1 MIIGSSDADQFPSCA
16 SRWSIYL
23 PCARLTFKMKSS
35 TVMKAA
41 SLLSPLFASTAFAQD
56 KYTDSKTG
64 IEFWRQVV
72 GTEQTAGGFEWGYAL
87 PGAATATNDEYIGYI
102 KGSLE
107 SGRQGWS
114 GVSHAGGMPNSL
126 LLVAWPEKDAVKTKF
141 VYAGG
146 YVAPD
151 DYTGNATITQISHT
165 VTDTSFELI
174 YRCQWCWV
182 WNQKGAEGSQLPT
195 SEVQVI
201 GWAQHSKV
209 FDGTWVFHDKGQSQF
224 GAPVAD
230 ARNAKYDTWAKLAT
244 PPTTTSAPASS
255 TTPTPTAPISCVGS
269 PVPTDSYDYIV
280 IGGGAGGIPVADKL
294 SESGKSVLL
303 IEKGPPSLARFGG
316 NMGPEWA
323 TSNNLTRFDIPGLCN
338 QIWVDSAG
346 VACTDIDQMA
356 GCVLGGGAAVNA
368 ALWWK
373 PVDIDWDYN
382 FPSGWK
388 SSDVKGAVD
397 RVFKR
402 IPGTDTPSV
411 DGKRYKQEGF
421 DVLSGALGADGWK
434 SVVANDAP
442 NSKNRVYSHSPFM
455 YENGQRQGPLGAYLP
470 TALARKNFKLLTNTM
485 ARRVVRTGGKAT
497 GVELESGYCGTVNL
511 NPGGRVVLSAGAF
524 GSSKLLFRSGI
535 GPKDQLSV
543 VKNSALDGSTMIKEA
558 DWINLP
564 VGQNLD
570 DHTNTDLVIR
580 HPNVSSYDFYA
591 AWKAP
596 IESDKTAYL
605 SKRSGILAQSAPN
618 IGPLAW
624 EVVKG
629 SDGIDRQLQWTAR
642 VEGPGANDT
651 TSMTISQYLG
661 RGSTSR
667 GALSI
672 NGALGMVV
680 SKAPYLQNDADTSA
694 VIAGIKSMMAAIK
707 KNPLIE
713 FQVPSANQTVE
724 QYVASLPKTAA
735 KRRANH
741 WIGTAKIGT
750 DSGLTGGTAVVDLNT
765 QVYGTDNIHVVDASI
780 FPGHIT
786 TNPTSYIVTI
796 AEHAAAKILALA
808 SSGGKPTSSAGP
820 IQSSAKSMSAK
831 PSNTPAPS
839 KAVTSASPATPT
851 SKPAEAW
858 NQCGGTGYTGP
869 TTCVTG
875 YKCVVNN
882 SYYSQCVP
890 N

>member
-1 MIIGSSDADQFPSCA
+1 MSTQGK
-16 SRWSIYL
+16 SRT
-23 PCARLTFKMKSS
+23 ARVRGDSLTLIS
-35 TVMKAA
+35 
-41 SLLSPLFASTAFAQD
+41 
-56 KYTDSKTG
+56 
-64 IEFWRQVV
+64 
-72 GTEQTAGGFEWGYAL
+72 
-87 PGAATATNDEYIGYI
+87 
-102 KGSLE
+102 
-107 SGRQGWS
+107 
-114 GVSHAGGMPNSL
+114 
-126 LLVAWPEKDAVKTKF
+126 
-141 VYAGG
+141 G
-146 YVAPD
+146 YVAPE

-182 WNQKGAEGSQLPT
+182 WNQKGADGSQLPT

-230 ARNAKYDTWAKLAT
+230 ARNAKYDTWANLAT
-244 PPTTTSAPASS
+244 PPTTTSAPSSS

-269 PVPTDSYDYIV
+269 PAPTESYDYIV

-316 NMGPEWA
+316 KMGPDWV
-323 TSNNLTRFDIPGLCN
+323 TSNNLTRFDVPGLCN

-402 IPGTDTPSV
+402 IPGTDTPSM

-497 GVELESGYCGTVNL
+497 GVELESGYCGTVSL

-580 HPNVSSYDFYA
+580 HPNVSFYDFYA

-680 SKAPYLQNDADTSA
+680 SKAPYLQNEADTSA
-694 VIAGIKSMMAAIK
+694 VIAGIKSMMASIK
-707 KNPLIE
+707 KNPLVE

-735 KRRANH
+735 ARRANH

-780 FPGHIT
+780 FPG
-786 TNPTSYIVTI
+786 
-796 AEHAAAKILALA
+796 
-808 SSGGKPTSSAGP
+808 
-820 IQSSAKSMSAK
+820 
-831 PSNTPAPS
+831 
-839 KAVTSASPATPT
+839 
-851 SKPAEAW
+851 
-858 NQCGGTGYTGP
+858 
-869 TTCVTG
+869 
-875 YKCVVNN
+875 
-882 SYYSQCVP
+882 
-890 N
+890 